1 MTVLAR
7 RLAVTLVASFAL
19 AASLRGQSP
28 REEELARS
36 QYQSGLDFLQSRRY
50 AEALKDFQAV
60 VDSFPKSSVADAALV
75 QIAMYQLDVARNPA
89 AAQAANDK
97 LLKEYPSAAAPP
109 TSKPR
114 SPVTSACRGCS
125 RDRKP

>member
-50 AEALKDFQAV
+50 ARRSRIFKPSSTRFRRARSLMRR
-60 VDSFPKSSVADAALV
+60 SCKSRCTSSTWHATR
-75 QIAMYQLDVARNPA
+75 MRR
-89 AAQAANDK
+89 K
-97 LLKEYPSAAAPP
+97 PP
-109 TSKPR
+109 T
-114 SPVTSACRGCS
+114 TSC
-125 RDRKP
+125 